1 MSEIGWAQMQSNQL
15 CDWRN
20 ATAGRNP
27 ATSFEIC
34 LYPNAGTTDILSA
47 FIVEKRTWEAGY
59 VNYMLN
65 VMRNYAPDQTVLVD
79 IGANVG
85 FYTLAAAT
93 TGVAV
98 HAFEPSLRN
107 ALMLQMSLQR
117 NSVQHRVLLS
127 TFALSDKA
135 EPMAL
140 GTSEQNQGNLQ
151 HARLGSRVRIFKKP
165 TPPSRGTHIAAF
177 RLDDVLQAAPQAPV
191 YLKIDV
197 EGGECA
203 VIRGMRRFLH
213 RADIWGVHIEMQNA
227 TRTCCIQDNWT
238 ETGGFFH
245 LLYHRHKLRLVAR
258 SRTSFLHPQFCAH
271 SSWDV
276 LLGRPFVTLKQK
288 RAGLLCK
295 WFRALC

>member
-1 MSEIGWAQMQSNQL
+1 MGSGIRQLHAQRQRGITHPTRPF
-15 CDWRN
+15 W
-20 ATAGRNP
+20 
-27 ATSFEIC
+27 
-34 LYPNAGTTDILSA
+34 
-47 FIVEKRTWEAGY
+47 
-59 VNYMLN
+59 
-65 VMRNYAPDQTVLVD
+65 D

-127 TFALSDKA
+127 TFALSDRA

-177 RLDDVLQAAPQAPV
+177 RLDDVLQAA
-191 YLKIDV
+191 LKLQSI
-197 EGGECA
+197 
-203 VIRGMRRFLH
+203 
-213 RADIWGVHIEMQNA
+213 
-227 TRTCCIQDNWT
+227 
-238 ETGGFFH
+238 
-245 LLYHRHKLRLVAR
+245 
-258 SRTSFLHPQFCAH
+258 
-271 SSWDV
+271 
-276 LLGRPFVTLKQK
+276 
-288 RAGLLCK
+288 
-295 WFRALC
+295 

>member
-1 MSEIGWAQMQSNQL
+1 MSEFGWARMQSNQL

-117 NSVQHRVLLS
+117 NGVQHRVLLS
-127 TFALSDKA
+127 TFALSDRA

-151 HARLGSRVRIFKKP
+151 HARLDSRVRIFKKP

-213 RADIWGVHIEMQNA
+213 RADVWGVHIEMQNA

-245 LLYHRHKLRLVAR
+245 MLYHRHKLRLVAR
-258 SRTSFLHPQFCAH
+258 SRTSFLHPQFCVH